1 MNVLYK
7 LTSKGGFN
15 DISDVETYFK
25 NDIKEHSNYFNCNK
39 KLKDFK
45 ENDEIYF
52 IFNKMI
58 LAKANFTGKNK
69 INDDNN
75 FRYGFE
81 LKEIKYKTTNQEID
95 FSIVGE
101 FQTMKYVRE
110 NTIQSEINK
119 LVKNL

>member
-25 NDIKEHSNYFNCNK
+25 NDIKEHSNYFNCNN
-39 KLKDFK
+39 KLNDFK

>member
-7 LTSKGGFN
+7 LTAKGGFN

-25 NDIKEHSNYFNCNK
+25 NDIKEQSNYFNCNN
-39 KLKDFK
+39 KLNDFK

-52 IFNKMI
+52 IFKKMI
-58 LAKANFTGKNK
+58 LAKASFTGKRK
-69 INDDNN
+69 INDDND
-75 FRYGFE
+75 FKYGFG
-81 LKEIKYKTTNQEID
+81 LKEIKYETTNQGID

-119 LVKNL
+119 FVESL

>member
-7 LTSKGGFN
+7 LTAKGGFN
-15 DISDVETYFK
+15 DIRDLETYFK
-25 NDIKEHSNYFNCNK
+25 NDIKEQSNYFNCNN
-39 KLKDFK
+39 KLNNFK

-58 LAKANFTGKNK
+58 LAKASFTGKSK
-69 INDDNN
+69 INNDNN

-81 LKEIKYKTTNQEID
+81 LKEIKYKTTNQEIN

-119 LVKNL
+119 LVESL